1 MKTAKQLAAIA
12 LIAAITACVAPQ
24 QRAPQPATEPQRAT
38 AEPPWFNAPETTW
51 FDLPLLWWEDEEE
64 TKAFLDILE
73 SKTEEEL
80 IQIIFHQNKELE
92 HTVDQIRQIK
102 NKQTVSITRQAETVG
117 KARQAMMTECMFLML
132 FPQSKHEGIVKALLE
147 PKMLSLKGV
156 TRERTNQSRYYNIYV
171 SCNNTTN
178 PTNETGTDKGNRTL

>member
-1 MKTAKQLAAIA
+1 MNASKTAKQTAAIA
-12 LIAAITACVAPQ
+12 IIVSAITACVAPQ
-24 QRAPQPATEPQRAT
+24 QRAPQQRPNLNGQ
-38 AEPPWFNAPETTW
+38 PPSLRGSTPPETTW

-102 NKQTVSITRQAETVG
+102 NKQTVSITKQAETVG

-132 FPQSKHEGIVKALLE
+132 FPQSQHERMVKLLLE
-147 PKMLSLKGV
+147 PKMLHLEGV
-156 TRERTNQSRYYNIYV
+156 KKEQMNESIDALRYLRFLQQHKQPRE
-171 SCNNTTN
+171 
-178 PTNETGTDKGNRTL
+178 